1 MQSPT
6 ASSSGPTPSSSFST
20 KLSQTPSLGSFPAL
34 VSHFSAH
41 VSGLHPSSGAYVW
54 LVTDP
59 SGNLG
64 VVGTY
69 AGGTVLVKERAQTGF
84 GSYAGKDLR
93 VLGEQVEVVP
103 EAASEEVAAVAAE
116 APTSTWQTVT
126 PARPAQATSSSEL
139 NGGSGGLDVSS
150 SAHEIMSASR
160 PSAAALAA
168 SVGATLHPL
177 ACISVHPH
185 CYLEDYGLWGRDE
198 YVRKWWSAVDWS
210 RVEQAYDAFTTRA
223 KATR

>member
-1 MQSPT
+1 M
-6 ASSSGPTPSSSFST
+6 
-20 KLSQTPSLGSFPAL
+20 
-34 VSHFSAH
+34 
-41 VSGLHPSSGAYVW
+41 
-54 LVTDP
+54 TDP

-103 EAASEEVAAVAAE
+103 EAEQQQQEAAAAVAEAAE
-116 APTSTWQTVT
+116 APSSSWQTVT
-126 PARPAQATSSSEL
+126 PARPQQQQATSSEL
-139 NGGSGGLDVSS
+139 NGGGLDVSS

-210 RVEQAYDAFTTRA
+210 RVEQAYDAFTSRA